1 MGRPLIVLGALM
13 LALLGAGPASA
24 AAPTEVTAQLT
35 DPTVLL
41 SAADRT
47 AVHEAVNQL
56 AGEHHIGLYVVFV
69 STFDSLPAEDWAEQ
83 TAQLSEL
90 DESDMLLAVAVGG
103 ESYVYAWWVD
113 EAFPLLEVD
122 IQAALSSEVEP
133 KLEAENW
140 TDVVITLA
148 EQLQSLARETD
159 GAARET
165 DGAARETDGAARETD
180 GAAREEI
187 AEEAAAPQ
195 WSPTTIVVIIGG
207 IAVVFLGAHLLSR
220 RRTVAGS
227 SQ

>member
-1 MGRPLIVLGALM
+1 MGRPLVVLGALM

-24 AAPTEVTAQLT
+24 AAPMKVTAQLT

-103 ESYVYAWWVD
+103 EGYEYAWWVD
-113 EAFPLLEVD
+113 EGFPLVEVD

-148 EQLQSLARETD
+148 EQLQSLAEGTD
-159 GAARET
+159 GAA
-165 DGAARETDGAARETD
+165 GG
-180 GAAREEI
+180 EI
-187 AEEAAAPQ
+187 AEKAAAPQ

-207 IAVVFLGAHLLSR
+207 IAVLFLGAHLLSR
-220 RRTVAGS
+220 RRTVTGS

>member
-1 MGRPLIVLGALM
+1 MGRPLVVLGALM

-24 AAPTEVTAQLT
+24 AVPMEVTVQLT
-35 DPTVLL
+35 DRTILL
-41 SAADRT
+41 SAADRA
-47 AVHEAVNQL
+47 AVHEAVNRL
-56 AGEHHIGLYVVFV
+56 AGEYDIGLYVIFV
-69 STFDSLPAEDWAEQ
+69 STFDSWSPDDWAEQ

-103 ESYVYAWWVD
+103 EGYEYAWWVD
-113 EAFPLLEVD
+113 EAFSLLEVD

-140 TDVVITLA
+140 TDAVITLA
-148 EQLQSLARETD
+148 EQLQSLAEGTE
-159 GAARET
+159 GAAGGET
-165 DGAARETDGAARETD
+165 
-180 GAAREEI
+180 

-220 RRTVAGS
+220 RRAVTGP

>member
-1 MGRPLIVLGALM
+1 VVGRPLVVLGALM

-35 DPTVLL
+35 DRTVLL

-56 AGEHHIGLYVVFV
+56 AGEHDIGLYVVFV

-103 ESYVYAWWVD
+103 EGYEYAWWVD

-122 IQAALSSEVEP
+122 IQAALSSKVEP

-148 EQLQSLARETD
+148 EQLQSLAEGTD
-159 GAARET
+159 GAA
-165 DGAARETDGAARETD
+165 GG
-180 GAAREEI
+180 EI